1 MPNSRGIAVLEC
13 CQEIPC
19 NPCATACKTGAI
31 TKERLSS
38 RPVLHPDLCVGCR
51 RCVAACPGQAIF
63 FLKTGETHSAVT
75 FPYEYFPLPAVGE
88 IVTAVDRMGKPVC
101 QAEVLSAEGADAYN
115 KTYLVT
121 LSIPREYEDRV
132 RFMARLPREERQHG

>member
-31 TKERLSS
+31 TKEHLSS
-38 RPVLHPDLCVGCR
+38 RPVLHPELCVGCK

-63 FLKTGETHSAVT
+63 LLKTEDTDCAVT
-75 FPYEYFPLPAVGE
+75 FPYEYLPLPAVGQ
-88 IVTAVDRMGKPVC
+88 IVSAVDRMGQPVC
-101 QAEVLSAEGADAYN
+101 RGEVVAVDRADAYN
-115 KTYLVT
+115 KTCLIT
-121 LSIPREYEDRV
+121 LRVPREYGDRV